1 MLPNNVLAK
10 GDSKKEKRQQ
20 QKLSFTEEYLGCYGG
35 NKTRKLLS

>member
-10 GDSKKEKRQQ
+10 NDSKKERRRQ
-20 QKLSFTEEYLGCYGG
+20 QKLSFTEDYLGCHGG